1 MSEVSLEAF
10 AAAHADGATVI
21 DVREPGEYVGGHVP
35 GAVLMPMGQLPSRL
49 SELDRDRTVY
59 VICAER
65 QPLRCHDRLPRP
77 RRLRRRLGRRR
88 HLRLGQL
95 AAARSSPASARPPEH
110 LHRPRP
116 RTPTSPAR
124 TPMSTA
130 TTTVSTP
137 VIVPIDTPTL
147 GDRSYL
153 AHDGSGRRR
162 HRPAARHRPRPGAG
176 RRGRGAHHPR
186 LRDPHPQRLRHR
198 RPRPGAGHR
207 RGYHVNAA
215 DDVSYDR
222 TPISDGDVVEVS
234 ADDAGPRHRH
244 ARPHL
249 HAPVLRPRGR
259 ADAAGA
265 DFEPVG
271 VFTGGS
277 LLFGATGR
285 PDLLGHDHT
294 HDLVHH
300 QFASAH
306 RLADELPEHTHVLPT
321 HGFGS
326 FCSAGSTGDTTAS
339 TIGAEKRQNPAL
351 TQDEERW
358 VADTLAG
365 LDAYPAYYAH
375 MAPANSAGP
384 GAPDLS
390 APETADKDTLAAR
403 IAAGEWVV
411 DLRTR
416 TAFAAGHVTGT
427 LNFGLDGQFA
437 TYLGWLIPWGTPLT
451 LLGDTPEQVAEAQ
464 RELVRIGIDHLAG
477 RRHRHPGG
485 VDRRHARAT
494 SSGPCSPTS
503 PRSATTAAVTVL
515 DVRRASEYDDG
526 HIDGAVNIPLHEL
539 LARVDEVPAGEVWV
553 HCAGGY
559 RASIAASVLAARG
572 IPVVAVDDSFDEN
585 AASSGLPI
593 TASRLT

>member
-1 MSEVSLEAF
+1 M
-10 AAAHADGATVI
+10 
-21 DVREPGEYVGGHVP
+21 
-35 GAVLMPMGQLPSRL
+35 
-49 SELDRDRTVY
+49 
-59 VICAER
+59 
-65 QPLRCHDRLPRP
+65 
-77 RRLRRRLGRRR
+77 
-88 HLRLGQL
+88 
-95 AAARSSPASARPPEH
+95 
-110 LHRPRP
+110 
-116 RTPTSPAR
+116 
-124 TPMSTA
+124 
-130 TTTVSTP
+130 STP
-137 VIVPIDTPTL
+137 VIIPIETPTL

-153 AHDGSGRRR
+153 AHDGEV
-162 HRPAARHRPRPGAG
+162 AVVI
-176 RRGRGAHHPR
+176 
-186 LRDPHPQRLRHR
+186 DPQRDIDRVLALAEEAGVTITDVFETHIHNDYVTGGLALAQAT
-198 RPRPGAGHR
+198 GAR
-207 RGYHVNAA
+207 YHVNAA
-215 DDVSYDR
+215 DEVSYER
-222 TPISDGDVVEVS
+222 SPISDGDVVEASPTMRVRAIATPGHTFTHLSYALES
-234 ADDAGPRHRH
+234 AA
-244 ARPHL
+244 
-249 HAPVLRPRGR
+249 APGE
-259 ADAAGA
+259 

-339 TIGAEKRQNPAL
+339 TIGDEKRRNPAL
-351 TQDEERW
+351 TQEQERW

-375 MAPANSAGP
+375 MGPANSSGP
-384 GAPDLS
+384 GAPDLT
-390 APETADKDTLAAR
+390 APEAADKDTLATR

-464 RELVRIGIDHLAG
+464 RELVRIGIDRLEGAATGRPQDWTDDDLGSFERAVFADLAQV
-477 RRHRHPGG
+477 RHHRQ
-485 VDRRHARAT
+485 VQ
-494 SSGPCSPTS
+494 
-503 PRSATTAAVTVL
+503 VL
-515 DVRRASEYDDG
+515 DVRRTSEFDDV

-539 LARVDEVPAGEVWV
+539 LERLDEVPSGEVWV

-572 IPVVAVDDSFDEN
+572 LHVVAVDDSFGEN
-585 AASSGLPI
+585 ASGSGLPL
-593 TASRLT
+593 TAAA